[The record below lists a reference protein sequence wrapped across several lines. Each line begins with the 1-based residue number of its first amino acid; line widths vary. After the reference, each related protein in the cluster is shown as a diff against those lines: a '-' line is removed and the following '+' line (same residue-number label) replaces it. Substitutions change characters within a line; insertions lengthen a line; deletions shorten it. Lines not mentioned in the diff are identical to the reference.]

1 MALSNDYSLYNLYI
15 IQGFV
20 VFNVVI
26 TYVIITFNWNVRNG
40 IERAGRNGMVVR
52 GGMGGMGWDVMGS
65 EGWDGV

>member
-26 TYVIITFNWNVRNG
+26 TYVIIIFNWNVRNG
-40 IERAGRNGMVVR
+40 MERAGRDGMECER
-52 GGMGGMGWDVMGS
+52 WYGRDGMGC
-65 EGWDGV
+65 DGKWRI